1 MKIQPT
7 IPLARTQN
15 KNVQP
20 VDRQPKNHDGSKGVM
35 QKDSYIPGKYDCE
48 VLTYGQSIK
57 NNPSICI
64 ELLREQ
70 SEETFQSLKQI
81 VVQLLKRQGYCTES
95 LKTEELDNVVVDEI
109 ARTEAA
115 ELIAEDGPLGAESV
129 SDRIVQFAMA
139 ISGGD
144 KTKISLLKDAIDR
157 GFNQV
162 KNMLGQLPEVSL
174 KTYDLIME
182 KLSQWEQEIS
192 E

>member
-1 MKIQPT
+1 MRIQPT
-7 IPLARTQN
+7 MPFLRTHSNNIQSVGRHTEN
-15 KNVQP
+15 RGKSS
-20 VDRQPKNHDGSKGVM
+20 GAM
-35 QKDSYIPGKYDCE
+35 QKDSYIQGSCDNH
-48 VLTYGQSIK
+48 VTYGQEIK
-57 NNPSICI
+57 NKLPVCI
-64 ELLREQ
+64 ESLKSE
-70 SEETFQSLKQI
+70 SEEAYRSLKDI
-81 VVQLLKRQGYCTES
+81 VVKLLERQGYCTEA
-95 LKTEELDNVVVDEI
+95 LKTEKLDNVVVDEI

-115 ELIAEDGPLGAESV
+115 ELIAEDGPLGAEAV

-157 GFNQV
+157 GFSQV